1 MYWYIDRNPR
11 KVLLLLSKADR
22 CIYTLGYLTMLS
34 LAANFKSRFN
44 HPCFDLIRFANVFV
58 NHCGLKK
65 GDTLIVILPRIPE
78 WWIIYIAAIRA
89 GENLFSQLRNKF
101 IFHYMYKKLNA
112 I

>member
-1 MYWYIDRNPR
+1 MYIDRNPR

-22 CIYTLGYLTMLS
+22 CIYTLGRYLTTLS

-44 HPCFDLIRFANVFV
+44 HPCFDLIRLANVFV

>member
-1 MYWYIDRNPR
+1 MYIDRNPR

-22 CIYTLGYLTMLS
+22 CIYTLGYLTTLS

-44 HPCFDLIRFANVFV
+44 HPCFDLIRLANVFV

-78 WWIIYIAAIRA
+78 WWIIYIAAISA
-89 GENLFSQLRNKF
+89 GEIFFFSVAQQVHISL
-101 IFHYMYKKLNA
+101 HKKLDA